1 MCFFLKVV
9 AYYRLRNSVMSLYH
23 RACKNKKNNLYDNE
37 IFPNI
42 QVSLFFFFHF
52 HAKIFTIL
60 DKMKSGGGMKH
71 KMVHYKRPVVNNAKD
86 GCLRRAPI
94 TPTNVTMHF
103 YSNTRTSTLQRKTK
117 KKLNHILRILN
128 EMNIIK
134 KFFKTIMF
142 DY

>member
-1 MCFFLKVV
+1 MCFFLKVI
-9 AYYRLRNSVMSLYH
+9 AYHRLRNSVMALYH
-23 RACKNKKNNLYDNE
+23 RTCKNKKNNLYDNE
-37 IFPNI
+37 IFPLI
-42 QVSLFFFFHF
+42 YKCLFFFPLPRQNFYDSWQNE
-52 HAKIFTIL
+52 KW
-60 DKMKSGGGMKH
+60 GGGMKR

-103 YSNTRTSTLQRKTK
+103 YSKTRTSTLQRKTK